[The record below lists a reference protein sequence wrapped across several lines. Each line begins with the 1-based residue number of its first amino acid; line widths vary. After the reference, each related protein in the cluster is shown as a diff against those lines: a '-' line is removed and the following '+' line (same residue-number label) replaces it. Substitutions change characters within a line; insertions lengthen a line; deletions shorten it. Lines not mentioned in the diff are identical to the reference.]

1 MRRPSLGPGPKAR
14 ALALALALTGCDSPP
29 SAQGPV
35 PAAEEELLVTRGAL
49 YEHVLLTG
57 ELEAADSEDLLA
69 PKTEGWATPIRW
81 LIEDGASVK
90 QGDKVVELDNTAI
103 LEKISDHDLAVLHA
117 EIELTNQKAT
127 SEVELAD
134 KRFEVH
140 SQQTALA
147 KAKLDAGVSPELVSR
162 REYQQFQL
170 AVRTAKTG
178 LATAKDDLKA
188 AQEAARLQE
197 QVKRIALQKARRK
210 YDGAVEQ
217 IHALALTAPRD
228 GVAVVDTHPW
238 EGRKW
243 QVGDTVWPG
252 LTVAKLPDLSSMIV
266 EAVVSDVD
274 DGRVRPGMKATCV
287 VDAYPDQPLEG
298 TVLAVSPVAREPE
311 HQSQRR
317 FFSVVVELPPTN
329 IENLRPGLSVKVDV
343 RVAEH
348 DDVLLAPRVALDL
361 FVEPP
366 RAWLSSGEAIE
377 VEVGACDAQRCEV
390 LAGLDEGASLTRRPS
405 EEVAG

>member
-1 MRRPSLGPGPKAR
+1 MRRPSGCGPRGLVLV
-14 ALALALALTGCDSPP
+14 LALAGCDSSP
-29 SAQGPV
+29 SAPPPV
-35 PAAEEELLVTRGAL
+35 PAAEEGLVVTRGAL
-49 YEHVLLTG
+49 QEHVLLTG
-57 ELEAADSEDLLA
+57 ELEAAQSDDLLV
-69 PKTEGWATPIRW
+69 PKTEGWGISIRW
-81 LIEDGASVK
+81 LIEDGAPVHK
-90 QGDKVVELDNTAI
+90 GDKVVELDNTAV
-103 LEKISDHDLAVLHA
+103 LEKINDYDLAVTEA
-117 EIELTNQKAT
+117 SIELTNQKAT

-147 KAKLDAGVSPELVSR
+147 KAKLDASVSPELVSR

-170 AVRTAKTG
+170 AVRTAKTA

-210 YDGAVEQ
+210 YESAVEQ
-217 IHALALTAPRD
+217 IKALALTAPRD
-228 GVAVVDTHPW
+228 GVAVVGTHPW

-243 QVGDTVWPG
+243 QLGDTVWPG

-266 EAVVSDVD
+266 EAEVSDVD

-287 VDAYPDQPLEG
+287 VDAYPDRPIEG
-298 TVLAVSPVAREPE
+298 TVLTVSPVAREPE

-317 FFSVVVELPPTN
+317 FFSVVVELPPTD

-348 DDVLLAPRVALDL
+348 ADVLLVPRVALDL
-361 FVEPP
+361 SVEPP
-366 RAWLSSGEAIE
+366 RAWRSSGEAVE
-377 VEVGACDAQRCEV
+377 VELGACDAQRCEV
-390 LAGLDEGASLTRRPS
+390 LAGLDEGTSLARRPN